1 MCHFVKFSAIYINKP
16 SQFIEGIQ
24 SISVSC
30 LMDLSAIWGANICF
44 VISDMG
50 DPLLPDCISMLIR
63 QRIIPIILRHKKF
76 DELMPT
82 IEQVNHIFYREES
95 EQQEIMRLFVDVID
109 KKGVMSIDFNDLLS
123 VITPTLTLNYRSF
136 DGNID
141 ALTTD
146 MIHYFEYIS
155 PIKSGLFVVESNETV
170 DFLGVM
176 NIFSLLKICQNDDSD
191 IRISHI
197 LNNDLK
203 MIKTHLIYF

>member
-24 SISVSC
+24 SISIFC
-30 LMDLSAIWGANICF
+30 LMDMSAIWGADICF
-44 VISDMG
+44 VIADTD

-82 IEQVNHIFYREES
+82 IEQVNHIFYREGS
-95 EQQEIMRLFVDVID
+95 EQQEIMRLLVDVID

-123 VITPTLTLNYRSF
+123 VISPTLTLNYCAFCGS
-136 DGNID
+136 ID
-141 ALTTD
+141 DVTADIT
-146 MIHYFEYIS
+146 HYMESIF